1 MRLVGL
7 HGLPSPPQRHTLLN
21 RPCIRRAGTGGPS
34 LSSWQQVHGALGSE
48 RMALLI
54 WAHTSAGGW
63 EEGWVTAQISGSV
76 LCRLALAGDPSC
88 PAIEIHPHAVRAAQ
102 RRWWGSTR
110 ITPHLPSAE
119 SPNGSAPCAAPTA
132 HRSRPAARVFRVH
145 DCDSVVSMTCGRST
159 LVLSRFRTR
168 TRDPATPSVAS
179 RDWSPDSTLSSRE
192 HNATLA
198 TPEQQQEEDHEPR
211 APKPSGLRARSWSLS
226 RCAT

>member
-1 MRLVGL
+1 MRMLM
-7 HGLPSPPQRHTLLN
+7 PSYSPALSSTSAAARVTRGCMRSELES
-21 RPCIRRAGTGGPS
+21 RCRRRRATSCAIGGAPRTTFSAATTHASQSS
-34 LSSWQQVHGALGSE
+34 LHSASGNRRAQLE
-48 RMALLI
+48 LL
-54 WAHTSAGGW
+54 A
-63 EEGWVTAQISGSV
+63 
-76 LCRLALAGDPSC
+76 AGDPSC

-102 RRWWGSTR
+102 RRWCGSTR

-159 LVLSRFRTR
+159 LVLSRSRTR